1 MSKQKIELTF
11 GGQLHEFNCA
21 ANANPLVRLFIDT
34 SPGPIA
40 LSNRITEQ
48 YRAGDN
54 QNDGTRFT
62 TRISLPVP
70 AVISGGTAGG
80 FVPDAKASG
89 QNRGIITVDISKHAT
104 SSQVADFVDALQEY
118 VASTE
123 YRAMLI
129 SQLMC

>member
-11 GGQLHEFNCA
+11 GGQLHAFNCA
-21 ANANPLVRLFIDT
+21 ANQNPLVRLFIDT

-40 LSNRITEQ
+40 LANRITEQ
-48 YRAGDN
+48 YRAGSN
-54 QNDGTRFT
+54 LNEGTRFT

-70 AVISGGTAGG
+70 AIVSGSAADGY
-80 FVPDAKASG
+80 VPDAKASG
-89 QNRGIITVDISKHAT
+89 QNRAIVTVDISKYANL
-104 SSQVADFVDALQEY
+104 SQVEDFVDALQAY

-123 YRAMLI
+123 YRAMLV